1 MSSPRK
7 RLSPDATL
15 CVMRTREIAIEFHF
29 ILDSA
34 PHRLLQLRRD
44 VESRVEKQFLSTAYG
59 SRSPTHFDIK
69 WLTSLPHSAAKRLR
83 KSRIAAT
90 RDAEKRNNRFRL
102 LQPVS
107 GFTLNLL
114 PTMIKFSCWRIG
126 FLIKSRK
133 KGRDQQKS
141 SVISQFPL
149 KAESFGSIWNRT
161 RLISL
166 ISFPFECSL
175 NAGFCRMWRW
185 RRSYVTGETIAEKPQ
200 FRVIRDNEKIFSI

>member
-15 CVMRTREIAIEFHF
+15 CVMRTRKIAIEFHF

-44 VESRVEKQFLSTAYG
+44 VEWKSNFYRLLMDRELRRTSKSNG
-59 SRSPTHFDIK
+59 SRFCLIRRLNDCAN
-69 WLTSLPHSAAKRLR
+69 LESLQRETPKKA
-83 KSRIAAT
+83 
-90 RDAEKRNNRFRL
+90 NRFR

-161 RLISL
+161 RLI
-166 ISFPFECSL
+166 
-175 NAGFCRMWRW
+175 N
-185 RRSYVTGETIAEKPQ
+185 
-200 FRVIRDNEKIFSI
+200 